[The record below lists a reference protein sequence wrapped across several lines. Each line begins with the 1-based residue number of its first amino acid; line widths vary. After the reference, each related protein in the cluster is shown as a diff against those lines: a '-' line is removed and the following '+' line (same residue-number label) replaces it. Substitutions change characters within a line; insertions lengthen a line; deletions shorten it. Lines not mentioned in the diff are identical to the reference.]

1 MKNFEHFN
9 APPIISARQI
19 GVTYQ
24 RKGLF
29 HSSSYDALKNVTFD
43 LYKGESLAVLG
54 RNGAGKSTL
63 LQLLAGVLQ
72 PDRGELINRG
82 VQAQLLTLQVGFD
95 AKLTGRDNAILSGIL
110 LGRRRREV
118 EKQLDQ
124 IFEFAE
130 LEAFMNAPLSTYSA
144 GMKARLGFAVSAYL
158 EPDVLLVDEVLAV
171 GDAAFQSKSKKI
183 MEDKIASDKTVVLVS
198 HSVEMIK
205 KYCNRAVWIDDGVSR
220 LEGNVNE
227 VVAAYVDN
235 MTTGNKMK
243 AFG

>member
-1 MKNFEHFN
+1 MKNFDHAN
-9 APPIISARQI
+9 AVPVISVRNVA
-19 GVTYQ
+19 VTYT

-29 HSSSYDALKNVTFD
+29 RSTSYDALKDVSFD

-95 AKLTGRDNAILSGIL
+95 AKLTGRDNAILGGIL
-110 LGRRRREV
+110 LGRRRRDV
-118 EKQLDQ
+118 EAQLDQ
-124 IFEFAE
+124 IFKFAE
-130 LEAFMNAPLSTYSA
+130 LEKFIDAPLSTYST
-144 GMKARLGFAVSAYL
+144 GMKARLGFSVSAYL
-158 EPDVLLVDEVLAV
+158 EPDVLLIDEMLAV

-198 HSVEMIK
+198 HSVEMIR
-205 KYCNRAVWIDDGVSR
+205 KYCNRAVWIDEGVSR
-220 LEGNVNE
+220 MEGAVID
-227 VVAAYVDN
+227 VTDAYSKAAR
-235 MTTGNKMK
+235 
-243 AFG
+243 AAR

>member
-1 MKNFEHFN
+1 MKDFEH
-9 APPIISARQI
+9 ADVAPIISARHV
-19 GVTYQ
+19 GVNYT

-29 HSSSYDALKNVTFD
+29 KSSSFDALKDVSFD

-95 AKLTGRDNAILSGIL
+95 PKLTGRDNAILSGIL

-118 EKQLDQ
+118 EAQLDQ

-130 LEAFMNAPLSTYSA
+130 IEEFIDAPLSTYST
-144 GMKARLGFAVSAYL
+144 GMRTRLGFAVSTYV
-158 EPDVLLVDEVLAV
+158 EPDVLLIDEVLAV
-171 GDAAFQSKSKKI
+171 GDAEFQIKSKKV
-183 MEDKIASDKTVVLVS
+183 MEDKIASDKTVVIVS
-198 HSVEMIK
+198 HSIGVVR
-205 KYCNRAVWIDDGVSR
+205 KYCNRAVWIDHGVSR
-220 LEGNVNE
+220 MEGSVKE
-227 VVAAYVDN
+227 VTEAYTEDIRAAR
-235 MTTGNKMK
+235 G
-243 AFG
+243 

>member
-1 MKNFEHFN
+1 MENFDHFDE
-9 APPIISARQI
+9 PPVISVRRV
-19 GVTYQ
+19 GVTYK
-24 RKGLF
+24 RNGLF
-29 HSSSYDALKNVTFD
+29 HSRSYDALQNVSFD

-72 PDRGELINRG
+72 PDRGQLINRG

-95 AKLTGRDNAILSGIL
+95 QKLTGRDNAILGGIL
-110 LGRRRREV
+110 LGLRRREV
-118 EKQLDQ
+118 EARLDQ

-130 LEAFMNAPLSTYSA
+130 LEAFINAPLSTYSA

-158 EPDVLLVDEVLAV
+158 EPDVLLIDEVLAV

-198 HSVEMIK
+198 HNVDMVK
-205 KYCNRAVWIDDGVSR
+205 KYCNRAVWIDAGVSR
-220 LEGNVNE
+220 MEGTVSA
-227 VVAAYVDN
+227 VADAYTMDARA
-235 MTTGNKMK
+235 TQKR
-243 AFG
+243 

>member
-1 MKNFEHFN
+1 MKDFDGSN
-9 APPIISARQI
+9 ATPVISVRHV
-19 GVTYQ
+19 GVTYSS
-24 RKGLF
+24 KGLF
-29 HSSSYDALKNVTFD
+29 RSTRYDALKDVSFD

-63 LQLLAGVLQ
+63 LQLLAGVLH

-95 AKLTGRDNAILSGIL
+95 PKLTGRDNAILSGIL
-110 LGRRRREV
+110 LGSRRKAV
-118 EKQLDQ
+118 EAQLDQ

-130 LEAFMNAPLSTYSA
+130 LEKFIDAPLSTYST

-171 GDAAFQSKSKKI
+171 GDATFQLKSKKI

-198 HSVEMIK
+198 HSVEMIR
-205 KYCNRAVWIDDGVSR
+205 KYCNRAVWIDNGVSR
-220 LEGNVNE
+220 MEGSVNE
-227 VVAAYVDN
+227 VTEAYSEATRAAR
-235 MTTGNKMK
+235 
-243 AFG
+243 

>member
-1 MKNFEHFN
+1 MKDFEQ
-9 APPIISARQI
+9 AAKTPIISLRHV
-19 GVTYQ
+19 GVTYT

-29 HSSSYDALKNVTFD
+29 QSSSFDALKDVSFD
-43 LYKGESLAVLG
+43 LYQGESLAVLG

-63 LQLLAGVLQ
+63 LQLLAGVLL

-95 AKLTGRDNAILSGIL
+95 PKLTGRDNAILSGIL

-130 LEAFMNAPLSTYSA
+130 LKAFMNAPLSTYSA

-158 EPDVLLVDEVLAV
+158 EPDVLLIDEVLAV

-198 HSVEMIK
+198 HNVDAIR
-205 KYCNRAVWIDDGVSR
+205 KYCNRAVWIDQGVSR
-220 LEGNVNE
+220 MEGPVKQVTEAYTQNVSR
-227 VVAAYVDN
+227 
-235 MTTGNKMK
+235 
-243 AFG
+243 

>member
-1 MKNFEHFN
+1 MKNFDHFDER
-9 APPIISARQI
+9 PIISVRQA
-19 GVTYQ
+19 GVVYA

-29 HSSSYDALKNVTFD
+29 RSSSYEALKNVSFD

-95 AKLTGRDNAILSGIL
+95 PKLTGRDNAILSGIL

-118 EKQLDQ
+118 ELQLDQ

-130 LEAFMNAPLSTYSA
+130 LEKFIHSPLSTYSA

-198 HSVEMIK
+198 HNVDMIK
-205 KYCNRAVWIDDGVSR
+205 KYCNRAVWIDEGVSR
-220 LEGNVNE
+220 MEGPVDE
-227 VVAAYVDN
+227 VVAAYSHTMESVS
-235 MTTGNKMK
+235 G
-243 AFG
+243 

>member
-1 MKNFEHFN
+1 MKAFEHTDI
-9 APPIISARQI
+9 APIISVRNV
-19 GVTYQ
+19 GVNYT

-29 HSSSYDALKNVTFD
+29 SSSSYDALKDVSFD

-95 AKLTGRDNAILSGIL
+95 PKLTGRDNAILSGIL
-110 LGRRRREV
+110 LGRRRREM
-118 EKQLDQ
+118 EALLDE

-130 LEAFMNAPLSTYSA
+130 LEKFVDAPLSTYST
-144 GMKARLGFAVSAYL
+144 GMRTRLGFAVSTYVD
-158 EPDVLLVDEVLAV
+158 PDVLLIDEVLAV
-171 GDAAFQSKSKKI
+171 GDAAFQVKSKKV

-198 HSVEMIK
+198 HSVGVLQ
-205 KYCNRAVWIDDGVSR
+205 KYCNRAVWIDHGVSR
-220 LEGNVNE
+220 MEGSVKE
-227 VVAAYVDN
+227 VTEAYAQDIRD
-235 MTTGNKMK
+235 
-243 AFG
+243 AS